1 MLTLQLLITDIGTG
15 LFYVLAFLLAMVPL
29 VVIHEYGHYWVAR
42 KLNVKI
48 LRFSIG
54 FGKPVW
60 SWRRGPDQTEWAIG
74 PYPLG
79 GYVKM
84 LDENEGEVDASE
96 VHRAFNR
103 QPIWKRS
110 LIVLGGPFANLLFAL
125 LIYAAALMIGTT
137 EIRPVVADVLPHTM
151 AEAAGFARGEE
162 ILSIDGNA
170 VRSWMDI
177 QLDLMVPALGQ
188 RRVDVAVLK
197 KDGVQTVRTI
207 NFMNFD
213 RDNISQQLSESI
225 GFAMW
230 PAAPDIPVVGGVAPG
245 SPAEHAGLRVGDRVE
260 RVNNHPVARW
270 AEMSAQIRSS
280 AGQALRLD
288 ILRDGHVLS
297 MNVVPEAVV
306 ENQQRFGRI
315 GVASS
320 DALMARE
327 WFKKESFQLR
337 LGLVDALALSM
348 RHGVLSTRLTLEVIA
363 RMVAGQVSTKNL
375 HGPIGIAGMAA
386 SMLRTGPSAFLSL
399 MVLLSM
405 SLGLMNL
412 LPIPVLD
419 GGHFVTY
426 MIEAVRRRPLSTQ
439 TLLAMQRVGLILIV
453 MLTLLAVR
461 NDFLH
466 SILLAN

>member
-1 MLTLQLLITDIGTG
+1 
-15 LFYVLAFLLAMVPL
+15 
-29 VVIHEYGHYWVAR
+29 
-42 KLNVKI
+42 
-48 LRFSIG
+48 
-54 FGKPVW
+54 
-60 SWRRGPDQTEWAIG
+60 
-74 PYPLG
+74 
-79 GYVKM
+79 
-84 LDENEGEVDASE
+84 
-96 VHRAFNR
+96 
-103 QPIWKRS
+103 
-110 LIVLGGPFANLLFAL
+110 
-125 LIYAAALMIGTT
+125 
-137 EIRPVVADVLPHTM
+137 
-151 AEAAGFARGEE
+151 
-162 ILSIDGNA
+162 
-170 VRSWMDI
+170 
-177 QLDLMVPALGQ
+177 
-188 RRVDVAVLK
+188 
-197 KDGVQTVRTI
+197 
-207 NFMNFD
+207 
-213 RDNISQQLSESI
+213 
-225 GFAMW
+225 
-230 PAAPDIPVVGGVAPG
+230 
-245 SPAEHAGLRVGDRVE
+245 
-260 RVNNHPVARW
+260 
-270 AEMSAQIRSS
+270 MSAQIRSS